1 MLAGVGLP
9 AALNCEFLNTPA
21 KGNPM
26 NEPQK
31 LDDFTVELATRIAL
45 HEVLLEKA
53 FAQLLR
59 GNPNALAQWDA
70 VGDQL
75 VHVMAT
81 LPGDEEG
88 MDDYQ
93 VRFLHAQRER
103 GQELAKNFVKKV
115 ARYLPA
121 KG

>member
-1 MLAGVGLP
+1 
-9 AALNCEFLNTPA
+9 
-21 KGNPM
+21 M
-26 NEPQK
+26 NEPRE

-45 HEVLLEKA
+45 HEVLLEKT
-53 FAQLLR
+53 FAQLLH
-59 GNPNALAQWDA
+59 GNPNALAQWEA

-81 LPGDEEG
+81 LPASAEG

-93 VRFLHAQRER
+93 SHFLHAQRSL

-115 ARYLPA
+115 SRYLTQ
-121 KG
+121 KE

>member
-1 MLAGVGLP
+1 MEGSTQP
-9 AALNCEFLNTPA
+9 ST
-21 KGNPM
+21 KGNPV

-31 LDDFTVELATRIAL
+31 IDDFTLELATRISL
-45 HEVLLEKA
+45 HEVLLEKT

-70 VGDQL
+70 VGEQL

-81 LPGDEEG
+81 LPAGQEEL
-88 MDDYQ
+88 DDYQ
-93 VRFLHAQRER
+93 TRFLDAQRAR

-115 ARYLPA
+115 SRYLQPEE
-121 KG
+121 